1 MLLKMTI
8 AMLIMFAIALAGEWT
23 LATAFDSAVAQ
34 NAAAKEQRALTDATT
49 KAAR

>member
-23 LATAFDSAVAQ
+23 LATAFDKALSQKQPV
-34 NAAAKEQRALTDATT
+34 LTDAADKTP
-49 KAAR
+49 R

>member
-23 LATAFDSAVAQ
+23 LAIAFDNAVSQ
-34 NAAAKEQRALTDATT
+34 KQPVLTDATA